1 LPGAW
6 GREVEVTKTGRN
18 DPCPCGSGKKYKY
31 CCLKKEAEG
40 KSEAIGRDRAWDT
53 VIGKLLDFS
62 REDQFRQ
69 ELLAGFD
76 LFWNKSY
83 TIDQVNS
90 LEPME
95 VMSFLDWFAHDHRT
109 VADGKRI
116 VEVFLE
122 ERGPTL
128 PRQERELLELERLA
142 WMSAFEVK
150 EVNQGETVGLL
161 DVFQDIDLY
170 VQHTPSLQG
179 VSVGQL
185 LLARV
190 AAAGELH
197 RFSWINA
204 LVPPE
209 LEDEFKAYVQE
220 MFSAYQEEHY
230 QASWA
235 QFLQERSYL
244 FNHFLLKV
252 SGRLAA
258 PRILLPFQE
267 AQERAPRPAVLTPD
281 HVQPEE
287 RPAVLVPGQ
296 RERRPAP
303 KVLVPGRD
311 T

>member
-1 LPGAW
+1 
-6 GREVEVTKTGRN
+6 VTKTGRN
-18 DPCPCGSGKKYKY
+18 DPCPCGSGKKYKH

-53 VIGKLLDFS
+53 VMGKLLDFS
-62 REDQFRQ
+62 REDRFRQ
-69 ELLAGFD
+69 ELLSAFD

-83 TIDQVNS
+83 TIDQVDS
-90 LEPME
+90 LAPME

-116 VEVFLE
+116 VEIFLE

-150 EVNQGETVGLL
+150 EVKEGETVGLV

-170 VQHTPSLQG
+170 VKHTPSLQG

-190 AAAGELH
+190 ADTGELF
-197 RFSWINA
+197 RFSWIST

-209 LEDEFKAYVQE
+209 VEDDFKAYIEE
-220 MFSAYQEEHY
+220 MFSVYQEEHY

-235 QFLQERSYL
+235 QFLQDRSYL

-267 AQERAPRPAVLTPD
+267 AQERKPRPAVLTPD
-281 HVQPEE
+281 HVEPEE

-296 RERRPAP
+296 REGRPP
-303 KVLVPGRD
+303 TRVLVPGRD